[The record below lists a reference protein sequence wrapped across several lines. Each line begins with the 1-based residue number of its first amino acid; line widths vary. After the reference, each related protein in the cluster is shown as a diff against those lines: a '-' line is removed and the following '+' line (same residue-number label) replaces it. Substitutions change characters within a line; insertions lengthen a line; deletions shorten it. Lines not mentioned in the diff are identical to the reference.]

1 MSSPESS
8 VWEVQDTQPS
18 SSGTFISNVS
28 TKTEDRQQSYPEDEL
43 DFNLNIKD
51 DENNKLQQEI
61 LDSFIKSKGSKNFKG
76 PNHASADPS
85 TKRSDNIECCPPRV
99 PEPAVSPDNPL
110 GLRNNDY
117 FEYEMELILFEET
130 DVCNQLTI
138 LEHKICQ
145 TQAEGGGTNQSL
157 LNIWFELIS
166 KKNIIFHRRLML
178 EIMQNEEDLERKCEM
193 LQAELRK
200 PDIEAQREELLLA
213 ELLKTVDLRDKLLGE
228 KYKEENILC
237 QEELIGKNVQNILNV
252 EEKKC
257 KIQ

>member
-1 MSSPESS
+1 
-8 VWEVQDTQPS
+8 
-18 SSGTFISNVS
+18 
-28 TKTEDRQQSYPEDEL
+28 
-43 DFNLNIKD
+43 
-51 DENNKLQQEI
+51 
-61 LDSFIKSKGSKNFKG
+61 
-76 PNHASADPS
+76 
-85 TKRSDNIECCPPRV
+85 
-99 PEPAVSPDNPL
+99 
-110 GLRNNDY
+110 
-117 FEYEMELILFEET
+117 MELILFEET

-138 LEHKICQ
+138 LEHKISQ
-145 TQAEGGGTNQSL
+145 IQAEGEGANQSL

-200 PDIEAQREELLLA
+200 PDIESQREELLLA